1 MIGVVLNKKPHAI
14 PVGKCCSRVG
24 IGSLTYNPA
33 LKSAR
38 HYSFVRSYNFYNT
51 SEKLFVKRFGDIG
64 TCAYLRTGHL
74 SRF

>member
-38 HYSFVRSYNFYNT
+38 HYSFVSILQF
-51 SEKLFVKRFGDIG
+51 L
-64 TCAYLRTGHL
+64 
-74 SRF
+74 